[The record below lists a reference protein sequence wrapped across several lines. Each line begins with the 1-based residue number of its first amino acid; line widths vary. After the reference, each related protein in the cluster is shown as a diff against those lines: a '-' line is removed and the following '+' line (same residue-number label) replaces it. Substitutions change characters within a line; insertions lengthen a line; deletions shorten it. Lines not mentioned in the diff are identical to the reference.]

1 VAPLDPEVKKRINDQ
16 LQPIDAAKIT
26 QGPPSLVYAGFE
38 GGMSMSQRNLE
49 VARSKFL
56 LDKLTGKL
64 PPELR
69 QGRSAKL
76 APIEGAKSTS
86 TLPSQND
93 A

>member
-1 VAPLDPEVKKRINDQ
+1 
-16 LQPIDAAKIT
+16 
-26 QGPPSLVYAGFE
+26 
-38 GGMSMSQRNLE
+38 MSQRNLE

-76 APIEGAKSTS
+76 PPLGDGGKSTS
-86 TLPSQND
+86 TLASKDD
-93 A
+93 AKDK